1 MSAVIEDPDVLA
13 HVRSVLDELTAAQLA
28 DLASGRGRLVFQPE
42 LGGRQRRVEPARPA
56 GFDAADA
63 VAAINRLDRPSAV
76 ADYLRRHR
84 FTVPMLREIA
94 RALGPTVP
102 ATGRSKEEVI
112 RNIAEG
118 TAGFRIRSAAM
129 SGGAWG

>member
-1 MSAVIEDPDVLA
+1 MTTATARPEVLA
-13 HVRSVLDELTAAQLA
+13 HVQAVLEELTAQQLE
-28 DLASGRGRLVFQPE
+28 DLAAGRGRLVFHAETGPR
-42 LGGRQRRVEPARPA
+42 GRRAEPARPA
-56 GFDAADA
+56 GFDADAA
-63 VAAINRLDRPSAV
+63 VAEINMLDRPGAV
-76 ADYLRRHR
+76 ADYLRRRR

-102 ATGRSKEEVI
+102 TTGRSKEEVI
-112 RNIAEG
+112 RDIVEG